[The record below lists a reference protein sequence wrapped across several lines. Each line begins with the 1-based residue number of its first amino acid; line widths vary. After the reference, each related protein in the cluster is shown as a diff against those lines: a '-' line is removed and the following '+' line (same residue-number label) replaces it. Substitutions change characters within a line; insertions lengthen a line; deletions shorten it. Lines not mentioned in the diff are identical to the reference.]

1 MNGEELKFDLV
12 QPKDVI
18 DQYIKIWNDGCID
31 ENKDIDIFSNV
42 KIDISDYKCIYN
54 KKYNDYD
61 DKEIKPC
68 FDNLYKDRDDIEVY
82 RKAVEK
88 VDSIYN
94 TMLNKK
100 RDVTAANI
108 FANREEIFRKIE
120 IIKNCNENGDIRK
133 KLVDYIACIN
143 KESGGSYIY
152 SFATKFCSF
161 MLEDTFPIFDSIVS
175 TLVWKYLKEKGIK
188 CSHDKMGDYG
198 YYLDRY
204 SDFINQYD
212 LEGYTYKNIDV
223 FLWLYG
229 KIMTEYWEKIGV
241 IRFSSVYYKSP
252 K

>member
-18 DQYIKIWNDGCID
+18 DQYIKIWNDGCND
-31 ENKDIDIFSNV
+31 ENKDIVIFSNV

-68 FDNLYKDRDDIEVY
+68 FDNLYKNRDDIEVY

-120 IIKNCNENGDIRK
+120 IIKN
-133 KLVDYIACIN
+133 
-143 KESGGSYIY
+143 
-152 SFATKFCSF
+152 
-161 MLEDTFPIFDSIVS
+161 
-175 TLVWKYLKEKGIK
+175 YLKK
-188 CSHDKMGDYG
+188 
-198 YYLDRY
+198 
-204 SDFINQYD
+204 
-212 LEGYTYKNIDV
+212 
-223 FLWLYG
+223 
-229 KIMTEYWEKIGV
+229 
-241 IRFSSVYYKSP
+241 
-252 K
+252 